1 MRLGNVLMSQ
11 EKAVCDARVCR
22 FQSVPRWKWGAVS
35 VAVLVLAVGGY
46 IYWSHQRYKHFAV
59 HEPGKVYRSAWVDSD
74 VFAELIPQYHVKTV
88 VNLCYPGEMGDR
100 NVAQHEAVEAAGAKL
115 IDLPFPPNDTW
126 DLDYQSVAEMERILD
141 DPASYPIWIHCQ
153 HGRERTV
160 KALAMYDI
168 RERHLSA
175 KDSLQQMPLFGMEHP
190 WHVVVFAH
198 NYETR
203 QLEKTAAAK
212 MSSPH

>member
-1 MRLGNVLMSQ
+1 M
-11 EKAVCDARVCR
+11 CDAITDRSPSPGCR
-22 FQSVPRWKWGAVS
+22 GLSARWKRMTAAGVVIALL
-35 VAVLVLAVGGY
+35 VAALVY
-46 IYWSHQRYKHFAV
+46 RQHHRYKHFAV

-74 VFAELIPQYHVKTV
+74 VFAELIPRYHVKTV

-100 NVAQHEAVEAAGAKL
+100 NVAQHAAVEGAGAKL

-126 DLDYQSVAEMERILD
+126 DLDYPSVAEMERILD
-141 DPASYPIWIHCQ
+141 DPANYPIWIHCQ

-168 RERHLSA
+168 RERHLTA
-175 KDSLQQMPLFGMEHP
+175 KDSLQRMPLFGMEHP

-198 NYETR
+198 NYETLQQE
-203 QLEKTAAAK
+203 QLAAK
-212 MSSPH
+212 KTVAEPERR